1 MPRWPEKQVDT
12 AQEFSTQEKSVI
24 LPATGSIVEAV
35 EDLKDIQIADKPL
48 ADDYADALA
57 FMEEK
62 LLVVLN
68 EESDPNAENP
78 VQVACN
84 GINQFFIR
92 GQAQEVKRKYV
103 EILARAKRT
112 TITTPEVTDATGAR
126 THMIKQATS
135 LRYPFQVLQDPNPK
149 GPAWLRAVLSESH

>member
-1 MPRWPEKQVDT
+1 MPRWPDKQVDT
-12 AQEFSTQEKSVI
+12 AQEFSPQEKSVI
-24 LPATGSIVEAV
+24 LPASGSIVDVV
-35 EDLKDIQIADKPL
+35 EDLKDIQVAEKPL
-48 ADDYADALA
+48 TDDYAAALA

-62 LLVVLN
+62 LLVVIN

-84 GINQFFIR
+84 GINQFFLR
-92 GQAQEVKRKYV
+92 GQPHEVKRKYV

-112 TITTPEVTDATGAR
+112 SISTPEVTDATGAR
-126 THMIKQATS
+126 THMIKQSTS

-149 GPAWLRAVLSESH
+149 GPTWLRSILSEAH